1 MRPSPGAQ
9 RASLEMLSPV
19 IPTVRGSTWE
29 PACLR
34 HQEVDFIR
42 PPGLG
47 LGWENIPVGVR
58 RWIDWEMGAP
68 RPETRGPYPEDTLAV
83 GSARARPQAPDFK
96 SCALLLSQQGLSS
109 LAGQCSPLHQ
119 AQTTPSSG
127 LGQVTRILVAYWD
140 TSLST
145 MPSHQT
151 ARRAAQVPP
160 RGPGPGHTLL
170 LIMLLLPH
178 AGPPQGQGITVFPS

>member
-1 MRPSPGAQ
+1 
-9 RASLEMLSPV
+9 MLSPV

-58 RWIDWEMGAP
+58 RWIDWEMEAP

-96 SCALLLSQQGLSS
+96 PCAPLLSQQGLSS

-119 AQTTPSSG
+119 ARTAPFIRSGPS
-127 LGQVTRILVAYWD
+127 D
-140 TSLST
+140 
-145 MPSHQT
+145 PN
-151 ARRAAQVPP
+151 
-160 RGPGPGHTLL
+160 PG
-170 LIMLLLPH
+170 
-178 AGPPQGQGITVFPS
+178 